1 MEPNETMDAAPVDL
15 HSLTKEQLITV
26 NDQLQEGMK
35 IAQHQIDTLSKQMTD
50 QINRYNNDVK
60 FMQDIQSN
68 TVKYSREKEFN
79 LMKIIEGT
87 LGMMNIDKMPIAP
100 ERGEDNND

>member
-1 MEPNETMDAAPVDL
+1 
-15 HSLTKEQLITV
+15 
-26 NDQLQEGMK
+26 MK

-60 FMQDIQSN
+60 YMQDIQSN

-79 LMKIIEGT
+79 LMKIIEAY
-87 LGMMNIDKMPIAP
+87 I
-100 ERGEDNND
+100 R